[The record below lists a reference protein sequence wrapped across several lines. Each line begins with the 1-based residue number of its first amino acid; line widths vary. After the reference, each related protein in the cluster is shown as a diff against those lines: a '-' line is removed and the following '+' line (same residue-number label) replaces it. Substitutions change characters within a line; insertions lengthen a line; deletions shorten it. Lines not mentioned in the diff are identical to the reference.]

1 MNRIFLAAALAG
13 ATLAVPDIASAM
25 AEPGAGDFAYDLYDI
40 AINKIQKG
48 PIGFVGGWG
57 AMLFGAVL
65 AARGA
70 ILQAIPTILAG
81 AAILKADTIVTTLG
95 AII

>member
-1 MNRIFLAAALAG
+1 MNRIFLAAVFLVAMF
-13 ATLAVPDIASAM
+13 AVPEAARAM
-25 AEPGAGDFAYDLYDI
+25 VEPGAGDFAYDLYDI

-48 PIGFVGGWG
+48 PIGFVAGWG

-70 ILQAIPTILAG
+70 VLQAVPTILAG